1 MIATVKPFG
10 KANGQE
16 TYLYTISND
25 ILTAEICDFGATLI
39 RLHFDGVNV
48 VCGYDSVDRY
58 ILNDSY
64 MGAIVLPNA
73 NRIRDARFTL
83 NGQQYNLRVN
93 NGPNNLHS
101 SLPGG
106 SAQSIWK
113 VVNYSET
120 ELTLQLDYKDGE
132 LGFPGNRSFKVT
144 YAVKGDRLSITYCRI
159 SDQDTV
165 FNPTN
170 HSYFNLNG
178 HGTVLN
184 HILQLNCSHTTPN
197 DENSCPVGNIVE
209 VEGTPFDF
217 RYPKAIGRDIDEE
230 NQQLAYGKGYDHNW
244 LIDDFDGSLI
254 LAGELYSP
262 ETGIALQTYTTMP
275 GIQVYT
281 ANYLDNDKYHPRDAV
296 CLETQFTP
304 DAINLDNMV
313 KPIIKA
319 GKPAVH
325 ITEYRLYKKES

>member
-83 NGQQYNLRVN
+83 NGQQYHLRVN

-184 HILQLNCSHTTPN
+184 HILQLNCSHMTPN

>member
-25 ILTAEICDFGATLI
+25 ILTAEICDLGATLI

-73 NRIRDARFTL
+73 NRIRNARFTL
-83 NGQQYNLRVN
+83 NGQQYHLRVN

-144 YAVKGDRLSITYCRI
+144 YAVKSDRLSITYCRI

-197 DENSCPVGNIVE
+197 DENSCPVGDIVA

-217 RYPKAIGRDIDEE
+217 REPKAIGCDIDEE

-281 ANYLDNDKYHPRDAV
+281 ANYLDNDKYRPRDAV

-319 GKPAVH
+319 GRPAVH

>member
-48 VCGYDSVDRY
+48 VCGYDSVNRY

-83 NGQQYNLRVN
+83 NGQEYHLRVN

-144 YAVKGDRLSITYCRI
+144 YAVKGNRLSITYCRL

-197 DENSCPVGNIVE
+197 DENSCPVGDIVA

-217 RYPKAIGRDIDEE
+217 REPKTIGRDINEE

-281 ANYLDNDKYHPRDAV
+281 ANYLDNDKYCPRDAV

-319 GKPAVH
+319 GRPAVH

>member
-1 MIATVKPFG
+1 MIKTVKPFG
-10 KANGQE
+10 QANGHE
-16 TYLYTISND
+16 TYLYTISNG

-39 RLHFDGVNV
+39 RLYFNGVNV

-73 NRIRDARFTL
+73 NRIRNARFTL
-83 NGQQYNLRVN
+83 NGKEYHLRVN

-106 SAQSIWK
+106 SAQSIWS

-120 ELTLQLDYKDGE
+120 ELTLQLDYKDGD

-144 YAVKGDRLSITYCRI
+144 YALEDDRLVITYSRI

-178 HGTVLN
+178 HGTILN
-184 HILQLNCSHTTPN
+184 HLLQLNSHYMTPN
-197 DENSCPVGNIVE
+197 DENSCPVGDIVP

-217 RYPKAIGRDIDEE
+217 REPKPIGRDIWEE
-230 NQQLAYGKGYDHNW
+230 NQQLVYGNGYDHNW
-244 LIDDFDGSLI
+244 MIDDFDGSLI
-254 LAGELYSP
+254 LAGELYSK
-262 ETGIALQTYTTMP
+262 ESGIAMQTYTTMP

-281 ANYLDNDKYHPRDAV
+281 ANYLGNEKYNPNDAI
-296 CLETQFTP
+296 CLETQFVP
-304 DAINLDNMV
+304 DSINLDNMV

-325 ITEYRLYKKES
+325 ITQYRLYKKES